1 MSVSLKAMRY
11 FNLAVA
17 RGSIA
22 EAADELNIAA
32 SAVSAAIGQVEDA
45 FGLTLI
51 TRQRSRGI
59 TANANGRLIA
69 QKFARLL
76 EEYQSILA
84 DGAELKGSLSGALR
98 VGYYAPVA
106 PAFLP
111 RIFSQFLPADSDA
124 VLHLQECNNDTA
136 QDGLLKGDFDVILFV
151 AEGAQAAIDFD
162 VLIKAPPYCL
172 LHASHRLAERTSV
185 SLAEIAQERLVVLD
199 RPVVAAYYQ
208 RLFESFAP
216 DITIAAFANSTEMVR
231 SLVGAGHGCAVLNMQ
246 PLTAISYGGEGLIA
260 VPISDP
266 LPPLTLAIAYD
277 RTRPRRIVQHFVDSC
292 RAQFA
297 EDGPHQCVVP
307 GQSAT
312 A

>member
-1 MSVSLKAMRY
+1 MRY

-22 EAADELNIAA
+22 EAAEELNIAA
-32 SAVSAAIGQVEDA
+32 SAVSAAIAQVEDA

-111 RIFSQFLPADSDA
+111 RIVSQFLPGDSDA

-136 QDGLLKGDFDVILFV
+136 QEGLLKGDFDVILFV

-172 LHASHRLAERTSV
+172 LPADHALADKTSI
-185 SLAEIAQERLVVLD
+185 SLAEIAQARLVVLD

-231 SLVGAGHGCAVLNMQ
+231 SLVGAGHGCAVLNMR
-246 PLTAISYGGEGLIA
+246 PLTAISYGGEGVIA

-277 RTRPRRIVQHFVDSC
+277 RTRPRRIVQHFVDAC
-292 RAQFA
+292 RAHFFEA
-297 EDGPHQCVVP
+297 GPHQCVVP
-307 GQSAT
+307 GKA
-312 A
+312 

>member
-1 MSVSLKAMRY
+1 VSLKAMRY

-32 SAVSAAIGQVEDA
+32 SAVSAAIAQVEDA

-84 DGAELKGSLSGALR
+84 DGAELKESLSGVLR

-111 RIFSQFLPADSDA
+111 RIFSSFLPCDTDA
-124 VLHLQECNNDTA
+124 VLHLRECNNDAA

-162 VLIKAPPYCL
+162 VLIKAAPYCL
-172 LHASHRLAERTSV
+172 LPASHRLAEQSSV
-185 SLAEIAQERLVVLD
+185 SLAEIAQEKLVVLD

-216 DITIAAFANSTEMVR
+216 DITVAAYANSTEMVR
-231 SLVGAGHGCAVLNMQ
+231 SLVGAGQGCAVLNMQ
-246 PLTAISYGGEGLIA
+246 PLTATSYGGEGLIA

-277 RTRPRRIVQHFVDSC
+277 HTRPRRIVQHFVDAC
-292 RAQFA
+292 RAHFA
-297 EDGPHQCVVP
+297 DEGPHQCIVS
-307 GQSAT
+307 GQSPA

>member
-1 MSVSLKAMRY
+1 MRY

-32 SAVSAAIGQVEDA
+32 SAVSAAIAQVEDA

-84 DGAELKGSLSGALR
+84 DGAELKESLSGTLR

-111 RIFSQFLPADSDA
+111 RIFSQFLPGDSDA

-172 LHASHRLAERTSV
+172 LPTDHALAGRTSV
-185 SLAEIAQERLVVLD
+185 SLAEIAKERLVVLD

-231 SLVGAGHGCAVLNMQ
+231 SLVGAGHGCAVLNMR
-246 PLTAISYGGEGLIA
+246 PLTATSYGGEGVVA

-277 RTRPRRIVQHFVDSC
+277 RTRPRRIVQHFVDAC
-292 RAQFA
+292 RAHFFEA
-297 EDGPHQCVVP
+297 GTHQCIVP
-307 GQSAT
+307 GQA
-312 A
+312 